1 MPILIL
7 AIAVLQIAVQPATAQ
22 LKFGFVDTQKI
33 LANFQKA
40 KDAFKQFETERN
52 TAIEELSKLQE
63 DIRAAQQQIE
73 QQSLLLSEQK
83 KREKQQELQNMVLQ
97 FQQSQQDKDQGLAK
111 RQEEL
116 LKPVYDEINAVI
128 RSIREK
134 EGYDFII
141 DSLNLLDAKPEY
153 DLTDKVMKELGVKTT
168 AAK

>member
-7 AIAVLQIAVQPATAQ
+7 AISVLQIAVQPATAQ

-52 TAIEELSKLQE
+52 TAIEELSKW
-63 DIRAAQQQIE
+63 
-73 QQSLLLSEQK
+73 
-83 KREKQQELQNMVLQ
+83 
-97 FQQSQQDKDQGLAK
+97 
-111 RQEEL
+111 QEEL
-116 LKPVYDEINAVI
+116 LKPVYEEINAVI

-168 AAK
+168 A